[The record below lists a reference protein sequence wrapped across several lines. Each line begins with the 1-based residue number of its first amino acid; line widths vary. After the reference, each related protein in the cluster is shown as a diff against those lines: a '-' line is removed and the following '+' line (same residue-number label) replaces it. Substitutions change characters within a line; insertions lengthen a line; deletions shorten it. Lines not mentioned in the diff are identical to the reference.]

1 MFKNVFNYKSPNK
14 MLEYLHSSETVDD
27 YNKAAFLN
35 DESFINFGDE
45 IRYKS
50 KIDEKTR
57 EI

>member
-1 MFKNVFNYKSPNK
+1 
-14 MLEYLHSSETVDD
+14 MLEYLHSSKTVDD

-50 KIDEKTR
+50 KIDKKTR